1 MFPMSI
7 KDKWILLKIYYK
19 LVFIWTCI
27 MAVVKINKNRT
38 PSFLYFIKRFELIQF
53 EGTQIICIYLEHWI
67 AFCKLSFLSSIARL
81 CYLKSL
87 FNVLTTR
94 FYHEFFP
101 SYYMIVA
108 ILVLILFYKNI
119 RIKVEVCKCINSS
132 IFSKMSTD
140 MLLLN
145 LRNQAIYIIWKRFY
159 CYWLKCRVE

>member
-38 PSFLYFIKRFELIQF
+38 PSFLYFIKTFELIQF
-53 EGTQIICIYLEHWI
+53 EGTQIICLYLEHWI

-87 FNVLTTR
+87 FNVLTIR

-101 SYYMIVA
+101 SYYVSIV
-108 ILVLILFYKNI
+108 KNI
-119 RIKVEVCKCINSS
+119 KNLPFIENIQDIWFICTC
-132 IFSKMSTD
+132 
-140 MLLLN
+140 LLLF
-145 LRNQAIYIIWKRFY
+145 LY
-159 CYWLKCRVE
+159 